1 MAKELNKNTEQNI
14 IEVATELFAK
24 NGFDGTSIRDICK
37 KAEVNISMI
46 SYYFGGKKE
55 LYEKIVANIVN
66 NIIKHMKSKLGV
78 DEIPQN
84 FDFLSKEQK
93 IELLFKCI
101 EFIVDYFY
109 SDCISDSSIMILYR
123 EQMYSDGIINAQG
136 YKIFK
141 KLFAS
146 ILNKNEDDKEIILR
160 TITIVGQVHSARLFK
175 QFSLKLMGQS
185 GYSKEDV
192 QMLKQIITSNVKA
205 ILVELGAI

>member
-1 MAKELNKNTEQNI
+1 MTKELSKNTEQNI

-55 LYEKIVANIVN
+55 LYEKIVENIVN
-66 NIIKHMKSKLGV
+66 NIMQHMKSKLGV

-84 FDFLSKEQK
+84 FKFLSKEQK

-101 EFIVDYFY
+101 DLMVDYFY
-109 SDCISDSSIMILYR
+109 SDSISDASIMILYR
-123 EQMYSDGIINAQG
+123 EQMFSDGIINAQG

-146 ILNKNEDDKEIILR
+146 ILKKNEDDKEIILR

-175 QFSLKLMGQS
+175 QFSLKMMDQS

-192 QMLKQIITSNVKA
+192 QMLKQIIINNVKA
-205 ILVELGAI
+205 ILVELGAM